1 MTEKA
6 QNYADLLLEIEPRPV
21 RSKAAL
27 ERTYKLIDKLM
38 SRPQLNRA
46 ESEMLEMLSMLV
58 EQYES
63 REHPTPSVSAADM
76 LEHLIDARGIT
87 NATLAA
93 ETNIPRSTITDILAG
108 RRRISIGNVRKFADY
123 FHLPPSVFVSPQ
135 AEDATEGRG
144 IELRCPPSERCKAKR
159 LKHG

>member
-6 QNYADLLLEIEPRPV
+6 PSYAEMLVQIEPRPI

-38 SRPQLNRA
+38 NKSELTRD
-46 ESEMLEMLSMLV
+46 ESQMLELLSMLV

-63 REHPTPSVSAADM
+63 REHPTPHVSVAAM
-76 LEHLIDARGIT
+76 LEHLIESRGIT

-93 ETNIPRSTITDILAG
+93 QTQVPRSIITDILAG
-108 RRRISIGNVRKFADY
+108 RRRISLGNVRKFAKY
-123 FHLPPSVFVSPQ
+123 FGIAPGVFIAHE
-135 AEDATEGRG
+135 AEPAAKN
-144 IELRCPPSERCKAKR
+144 EL
-159 LKHG
+159 

>member
-1 MTEKA
+1 MTEKTPS
-6 QNYADLLLEIEPRPV
+6 YADLLVEIEPRPV

-27 ERTYKLIDKLM
+27 ERSYKLIDRLM
-38 SRPQLNRA
+38 SKPEFSRA

-63 REHPTPSVSAADM
+63 REHPTPRVSAAEM
-76 LEHLIDARGIT
+76 LEHLIEARGIT

-108 RRRISIGNVRKFADY
+108 RRRISIGNVRKFSGY
-123 FHLPPSVFVSPQ
+123 FRVPPSIFISQ
-135 AEDATEGRG
+135 EAENEAEG
-144 IELRCPPSERCKAKR
+144 KQD
-159 LKHG
+159 